1 MSTLYSEGVV
11 LSHAPT
17 MSADRSIS
25 LYTKELGKIRAR
37 IKAGRKTQSKLA
49 GNAEPFSRGLF
60 FFAFG
65 KGGYT
70 LIGVDPMTQYGRI
83 KKNLILIG
91 MASLCAESVHRLTQ
105 DQHPDARI
113 YDLCIST
120 FSLLNQQGITEQ
132 KVRLV
137 GLWCI
142 WNLLTILG
150 SGFESQVCVRCR
162 KALSQSKLGASLLRG
177 GMVCAQCHQHVS
189 SIRIITPEA
198 LKLFRLLPQTAPTH
212 LMRVRAKSATLTAAE
227 KFTDELYQFHLEEKS
242 SALGFIRFFSA
253 HH

>member
-17 MSADRSIS
+17 MNADRSITVF
-25 LYTKELGKIRAR
+25 TKELGKIRAR

-60 FFAFG
+60 FFAAG
-65 KGGYT
+65 RGGYT
-70 LIGVDPMTQYGRI
+70 LIGVDPITQYPRI
-83 KKNLILIG
+83 KKNLILIA
-91 MASLCAESVHRLTQ
+91 MASLCAESVHKLTQ
-105 DQHPDARI
+105 DQHSDARI
-113 YDLCIST
+113 YDLLTST
-120 FSLLNQQGITEQ
+120 LSLLDQQKITEQ

-162 KALSQSKLGASLLRG
+162 KALSSKKLGASLLRG
-177 GMVCAQCHQHVS
+177 GMLCAQCHGHVS
-189 SIRIITPEA
+189 SIRMVTPEA
-198 LKLFRLLPQTAPTH
+198 LKLFRILPHTAPKH
-212 LMRVRAKSATLTAAE
+212 LMRVRAKSATLGAAE
-227 KFTDELYQFHLEEKS
+227 EFTDELYQFHLEEKS
-242 SALGFIRFFSA
+242 TALSFVRFFSP